1 MALANNKIPY
11 GSTMSSKFQTS
22 VFDETAM
29 EINSLQKSLVEE
41 EDGSQTTNG
50 LSNDSASATALS
62 SPPPPCS
69 NNGYAYKST
78 NYPPEE
84 AESLI
89 DFKAKECSSNIM
101 QGSESLLSFQQS
113 WLVSNED
120 NSPEGYDQWNHVS
133 PKSTTSLHMMQGFS
147 GYSSIFNN
155 EKEKQHDESSYGW
168 LYSETEVPGDRLLET
183 ATRESVLRKRS
194 SMVLLCFLG
203 YMTKY
208 SPLFDV
214 LENGTVT
221 PNRNFFLH
229 RIAFK
234 CSSIRPPLKK
244 L

>member
-50 LSNDSASATALS
+50 LSNDSASATTLS

-194 SMVLLCFLG
+194 SMVFALL
-203 YMTKY
+203 
-208 SPLFDV
+208 PQ
-214 LENGTVT
+214 
-221 PNRNFFLH
+221 LH
-229 RIAFK
+229 AKIL
-234 CSSIRPPLKK
+234 CHPE
-244 L
+244 